1 MSAKLQE
8 SVLKSQRKPLL
19 QISDL
24 SVDFDTPTGWIRCLH
39 GVGLEVYPGE
49 ILGLVGESGC
59 GKSIT
64 SMAVMKLLDPRARI
78 RGNVRYKNQNLLTLD
93 ENRLTQMRGRDIAMI
108 FQDPVSS
115 LNPVHTIGRQLV
127 ESIIYNT
134 AISSLNN
141 NKVVGEKKT
150 EMAEKHQG
158 VSGRAARIEAERLLS
173 HVGIPETK
181 QCLKKYPHQLSG
193 GMNQRVMIAMALA
206 GRPQLLIADEPTTA
220 LDVTIQ
226 AQILELIRSLR
237 NEMDMSIILITHDLS
252 VVAENCDCVAVM
264 YCGLI
269 IEKGTVES
277 IFANPLHPYT
287 RGLLAS
293 LPRIDRRIDML
304 LPVEGSVPSPH
315 EMPRGCA
322 FEPRCNVALNECKI
336 KQPVLTTESDGRSI
350 SCFNPQYGG
359 LQE

>member
-1 MSAKLQE
+1 MNEKLTE
-8 SVLKSQRKPLL
+8 SVIKSQRAPLL

-24 SVDFDTPTGWIRCLH
+24 TIDFNTPTGWIRCLH
-39 GVGLEVYPGE
+39 GVGFEVYPGE

-78 RGNVRYKNQNLLTLD
+78 GGNVRYKNQDLLTLD
-93 ENRLTQMRGRDIAMI
+93 ENGLTKMRGRDIAMI

-115 LNPVHTIGRQLV
+115 LNPVHTIGRQVV
-127 ESIIYNT
+127 ESIIYNS
-134 AISSLNN
+134 AIPFLN
-141 NKVVGEKKT
+141 NKVMGKKKT
-150 EMAEKHQG
+150 EMVKKHQR
-158 VSGRAARIEAERLLS
+158 VTVQAARIEAERLLNR
-173 HVGIPETK
+173 VGIPETK
-181 QCLKKYPHQLSG
+181 QCLKQYPHELSG

-237 NEMDMSIILITHDLS
+237 NEMEMSIILITHDLS
-252 VVAENCDCVAVM
+252 VVAETCDSMAVM

-269 IEKGTVES
+269 IEKGTVEG
-277 IFANPLHPYT
+277 IFADPHHPYT

-293 LPRIDRRIDML
+293 LPRIDRQIDML
-304 LPVEGSVPSPH
+304 LPVEGSVPAPH

-322 FEPRCNVALNECKI
+322 FEPRCNVALNVCKI
-336 KQPVLTTESDGRSI
+336 RQPAPTTESHGRSI

-359 LQE
+359 FQV